1 MCGAHR
7 INDLDHSFAAAAPAA
22 LVAWPKSKASAC
34 ASPLRQQAPG
44 PQQCAY
50 ALRRVGAKGSAC
62 ARFKSMSSS
71 SLSWVSSV
79 IVACIEKGAMGATGL
94 YHCM

>member
-1 MCGAHR
+1 MNAH
-7 INDLDHSFAAAAPAA
+7 
-22 LVAWPKSKASAC
+22 
-34 ASPLRQQAPG
+34 RQQAP
-44 PQQCAY
+44 AMN